1 MGFSW
6 VLLLS
11 ACAQPLPNPESISI
25 DQRFQKLEARIE
37 SLERH
42 YAITPSPPLRSRAEI
57 EERIQTLETER
68 ATLLETYHSEHP
80 YVRDINLRLRLL
92 KAQLE
97 MLDQV
102 PTTTK

>member
-11 ACAQPLPNPESISI
+11 ACAQPLPKPESISI
-25 DQRFQKLEARIE
+25 DQRLEKLEARIE

-42 YAITPSPPLRSRAEI
+42 YAITPSPPLRRRAEI
-57 EERIQTLETER
+57 EERIQILETER
-68 ATLLETYHSEHP
+68 VTLLEKYHSEHP

-92 KAQLE
+92 KLQLE